1 MDFTPIFQG
10 VIALAAAVVSVVVIP
25 YLKRKV
31 NSENL
36 GDFLAWVDI
45 AVAAAEQLYDK
56 SAWAQKKSYVVQFL
70 ARKGVTF
77 SEEEIDNAIEASVN
91 ALHHQLYGQAV
102 SEDVEQP

>member
-25 YLKRKV
+25 YFKRKV

-45 AVAAAEQLYDK
+45 AVAAAEQLYDRE
-56 SAWAQKKSYVVQFL
+56 AWAQKKSYVVQFL

-77 SEEEIDNAIEASVN
+77 SEEEIDNVIEASVN
-91 ALHHQLYGQAV
+91 ALHHQLYGQEVNDNA
-102 SEDVEQP
+102 EQS